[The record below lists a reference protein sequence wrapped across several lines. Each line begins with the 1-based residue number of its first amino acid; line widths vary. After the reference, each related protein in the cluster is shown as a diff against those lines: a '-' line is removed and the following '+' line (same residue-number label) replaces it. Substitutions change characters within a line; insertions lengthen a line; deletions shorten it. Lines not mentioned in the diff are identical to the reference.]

1 MKINILIYIIL
12 LFVFKVNALEVTLTQ
27 GSIKPTPIAIT
38 DLFSANNSAL
48 KIGKNIS
55 GVISDNLERSGLFMP
70 IDKSDPIGGVIS
82 TNWYTGPDI
91 SNERTKVF
99 IYIKDRR
106 LRADALE
113 VSVFRQIKADNG
125 WQDTEVN
132 SETSKLIENSILTKA
147 RELRLG
153 SKALD

>member
-1 MKINILIYIIL
+1 MITFSRSIL
-12 LFVFKVNALEVTLTQ
+12 LFLFVSLAISCGNRTDKTISEIEQSQYSMAVNAFLWRASLDTLM
-27 GSIKPTPIAIT
+27 
-38 DLFSANNSAL
+38 
-48 KIGKNIS
+48 
-55 GVISDNLERSGLFMP
+55 FMP

-99 IYIKDRR
+99 IYIKDRS

-113 VSVFRQIKADNG
+113 VSVFRQIKVDNG
-125 WQDTEVN
+125 WQDAEVN

>member
-1 MKINILIYIIL
+1 MITFSRSIL
-12 LFVFKVNALEVTLTQ
+12 LFLFVSLAISCGNRTDKTISEIEQSQYSMAVNAFLWRASLDTLM
-27 GSIKPTPIAIT
+27 
-38 DLFSANNSAL
+38 
-48 KIGKNIS
+48 
-55 GVISDNLERSGLFMP
+55 FMP

-113 VSVFRQIKADNG
+113 VSVFRQIKADNV
-125 WQDTEVN
+125 WQDAEVN